1 MGSASFTKRQKEH
14 ARQEKQKMKAERRL
28 QRKQEKLNPSPE
40 VTDEMLLAEGQLGE
54 GVVGQDADGPDN
66 QEDALPRAP
75 GADDGV

>member
-28 QRKQEKLNPSPE
+28 QRKQEKLNPSAE

-54 GVVGQDADGPDN
+54 QEPTAEGADA
-66 QEDALPRAP
+66 QEAGAPRAP

>member
-28 QRKQEKLNPSPE
+28 QRKQEKELNPSAE
-40 VTDEMLLAEGQLGE
+40 VTDEMLLAEGQQLAE
-54 GVVGQDADGPDN
+54 MEPDGPGADTD
-66 QEDALPRAP
+66 EEAPRSP

>member
-54 GVVGQDADGPDN
+54 QDPDGPDN
-66 QEDALPRAP
+66 QEEALPRTP

>member
-28 QRKQEKLNPSPE
+28 QRKQDKLNPSAE
-40 VTDEMLLAEGQLGE
+40 ITDEMLLAEAQLGDGE
-54 GVVGQDADGPDN
+54 DADAG
-66 QEDALPRAP
+66 EGTVP

>member
-28 QRKQEKLNPSPE
+28 QRKQEKLNPAAE

-54 GVVGQDADGPDN
+54 DPAGQDSDAPDTA
-66 QEDALPRAP
+66 EDALPRAP